1 MSEKNVKLDGKT
13 KITVAKPAVAD
24 KTKGLVAQLEYLRS
38 VIKEIC
44 RALTA
49 NRERDI
55 LELIELVNSG
65 SPAKGGN
72 GRVKSAKLKKAEV
85 LLSRL
90 SVKPEKGRRSDLK
103 RIQKNLEGIREIFG
117 KGRNE

>member
-1 MSEKNVKLDGKT
+1 MSEKNVKLDRKA
-13 KITVAKPAVAD
+13 KITRAKPAVAD
-24 KTKGLVAQLEYLRS
+24 KTKDLVARLEHLRS
-38 VIKEIC
+38 VTKEIC

-65 SPAKGGN
+65 SSAKGGD
-72 GRVKSAKLKKAEV
+72 GKIKSVKLKKAEV

-103 RIQKNLEGIREIFG
+103 KIQKNLEGIREIFG
-117 KGRNE
+117 KGQNE